1 MKKKKISWGKI
12 VSLVLYLAIG
22 VMLGITTVNYDLLP
36 YDTSAMQQIQYWAI
50 VLLIVYA
57 AVYVQ
62 LIIHELGHLVFGLLS
77 GYRFCSFR
85 IASFIWVC
93 EDGKLRLKRYSLAG
107 TGGQCLMEPPELVN
121 GKMPV
126 FLYNM
131 GGAIM
136 NLIASSVFFGLWM
149 LWDAHSFLSLVLL
162 LLVMIGLASAINNG
176 IPMSYGL
183 VNNDGLNAFNLR
195 KDPQAMRALWIQL
208 KSNALATQGVS
219 FTKMPEDWFI
229 LPENDAMQN
238 PLVAWL
244 GALATDRLMAEER
257 FDEAM
262 QLIDRLLDEV
272 PALDGINRSLLVCDR
287 LYCEI
292 LGECRADV
300 IVKLRDK
307 KQMKFIAAMQ
317 KNPSVLLSEYAYA
330 LLLEKDSKKAAK
342 LRRNFEQIVGNYP
355 YPQSVE
361 SALRRMQRIDQRAE
375 EQ

>member
-36 YDTSAMQQIQYWAI
+36 YDASAMQQVQYWAI

-85 IASFIWVC
+85 IASFLWMR

-136 NLIASSVFFGLWM
+136 NLIASAVFFGLWM

-257 FDEAM
+257 FEEAM

-355 YPQSVE
+355 YPRSVE